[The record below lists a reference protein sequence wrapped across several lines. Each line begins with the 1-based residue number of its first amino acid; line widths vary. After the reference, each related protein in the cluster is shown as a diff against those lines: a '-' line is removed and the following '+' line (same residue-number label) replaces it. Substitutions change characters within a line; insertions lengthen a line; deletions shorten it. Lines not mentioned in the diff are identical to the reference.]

1 MTRLFAVGLSSS
13 LLAGAMLLSAQEGG
27 QLPSEPRGHFG
38 GSVTGAYDGWFDNA
52 DGSKSFLVGY
62 YNRNLEQTLDIP
74 IGPNNRIEPGG
85 PDMGQPTHFLAGRN
99 VGMFTV
105 AVPTGFTSTQTL
117 TWTLVANGR
126 TTRIPLRLKPDYF
139 VSPFGGDAVGNRPP
153 VIRFTEQGPVT
164 SGPVAS
170 TSRTLALTTRV
181 ATPLPL
187 TIWADDD
194 ARYTSGTNAPLR
206 NPPPPVAIT
215 WTTFRGPR
223 AAVFASA
230 TPPLTIRKG
239 GQVGQPYSGVGSTTA
254 TFSEPGDYVLHAA
267 VNDYS
272 GPGGNGEVCCW
283 TTALVAV
290 KVAP

>member
-38 GSVTGAYDGWFDNA
+38 GSVTGAYDGWFDHP
-52 DGSKSFLVGY
+52 DGSRSFLVGY
-62 YNRNLEQTLDIP
+62 FNRNLDQTLDIP

-85 PDMGQPTHFLAGRN
+85 PDMGQPTHFLPGRN
-99 VGMFTV
+99 VGVFTV
-105 AVPTGFTSTQTL
+105 TVPKGFTPTQTL
-117 TWTLVANGR
+117 AWTLVANGR
-126 TTRIPLRLKPDYF
+126 TTRIPLRLKADYF
-139 VSPFGGDAVGNRPP
+139 VSPFGGDAIGNTPP
-153 VIRFTEQGPVT
+153 VIRFAENGPAI

-170 TSRTLALTTRV
+170 TARTLALKTQV

-194 ARYTSGTNAPLR
+194 ARYTSGTNAPMR
-206 NPPPPVAIT
+206 NPPPPVSIAWAT
-215 WTTFRGPR
+215 YRGPGTVTFAN
-223 AAVFASA
+223 AAPA
-230 TPPLTIRKG
+230 LTIRKG
-239 GQVGQPYSGVGSTTA
+239 GRVGEPYSGVGSTTA
-254 TFSEPGDYVLHAA
+254 TFSAPGEYLLHAM

-272 GPGGNGEVCCW
+272 GAGGNGEVCCW

-290 KVAP
+290 TVTP